1 MYERVEV
8 KGLGRKWRGYER
20 GRGRE
25 GNKGIA
31 KVGNGEEGRGYER
44 LGVGEGREKRVR
56 RTRGGREG
64 RAP

>member
-1 MYERVEV
+1 MER
-8 KGLGRKWRGYER
+8 RGYER
-20 GRGRE
+20 GKGRE
-25 GNKGIA
+25 GREGSKGIA

-44 LGVGEGREKRVR
+44 LGGGEGREKRVR